1 MPWSRTLSRGSSSN
15 SVSIG
20 RNCTRSI
27 PRLIMV
33 RMPTFGL
40 DGPWHDHVGFAP
52 TMEQLSGMAWRTGFS
67 DGAPMAPRGACDPIA
82 GAHAVVALLAALSHR
97 DRTGVGQ
104 LVEIP
109 MVEVALNLTAE
120 QVHRTSGARC
130 RPAKRG
136 KPRGRCAAERL
147 PLCRRRCVDRTGRG
161 DGCALAR
168 LGARTRLAG
177 VVRRPGAG
185 HVGRPASGP
194 RRARCSSPEWFAR
207 RPLAEAVA
215 TLLAA
220 GVPAAEVVVP
230 PAVVENEQLVD
241 RDFFEE
247 FLHPDAGW
255 QHYAGLPFH
264 AQPVGGWCR
273 RPPPTLGEH
282 NDEVLGSEL
291 GLAQE
296 ALSELRARQVIGD
309 RPLGL

>member
-1 MPWSRTLSRGSSSN
+1 
-15 SVSIG
+15 
-20 RNCTRSI
+20 
-27 PRLIMV
+27 
-33 RMPTFGL
+33 
-40 DGPWHDHVGFAP
+40 
-52 TMEQLSGMAWRTGFS
+52 
-67 DGAPMAPRGACDPIA
+67 
-82 GAHAVVALLAALSHR
+82 
-97 DRTGVGQ
+97 
-104 LVEIP
+104 

-120 QVHRTSGARC
+120 QVIEHQVHGVVLQREGNRGVGA
-130 RPAKRG
+130 PQNVY
-136 KPRGRCAAERL
+136 RCAGDDAWIALAVETDAHWHGLVRAL
-147 PLCRRRCVDRTGRG
+147 GSPGWSDDQALATSVGRRRAHDEL
-161 DGCALAR
+161 DAR
-168 LGARTRLAG
+168 L
-177 VVRRPGAG
+177 
-185 HVGRPASGP
+185 SK
-194 RRARCSSPEWFAR
+194 WFAR

-241 RDFFEE
+241 RDFFDEL
-247 FLHPDAGW
+247 LHPDAGW